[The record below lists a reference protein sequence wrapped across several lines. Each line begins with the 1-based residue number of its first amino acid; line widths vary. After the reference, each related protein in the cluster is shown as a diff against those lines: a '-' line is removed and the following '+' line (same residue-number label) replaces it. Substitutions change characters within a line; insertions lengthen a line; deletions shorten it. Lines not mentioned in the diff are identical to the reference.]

1 MIINNVNMV
10 LAQEIIH
17 GSLEVR
23 NGVIHHIS
31 DRPSRHPGALDGEQA
46 WLLPGLVEL
55 HTDNLDK
62 CFTPRPGVNWPSEAA
77 MRNHDA
83 LIISCGITTVL
94 DAVAV
99 GDVRDGGIGLRICDA

>member
-1 MIINNVNMV
+1 MV
-10 LAQEIIH
+10 LSREIIH

-46 WLLPGLVEL
+46 WLLPVLVEL

-62 CFTPRPGVNWPSEAA
+62 CFTPRPGVNWRVHAA
-77 MRNHDA
+77 ALKKGGEPTCCSSNGMRHK
-83 LIISCGITTVL
+83 
-94 DAVAV
+94 
-99 GDVRDGGIGLRICDA
+99 

>member
-1 MIINNVNMV
+1 MIINNVNMMRSR
-10 LAQEIIH
+10 EIIH

-46 WLLPGLVEL
+46 WLMPVLVEL

-62 CFTPRPGVNWPSEAA
+62 CFTPRPGVNWWVHAA
-77 MRNHDA
+77 A
-83 LIISCGITTVL
+83 LKK
-94 DAVAV
+94 
-99 GDVRDGGIGLRICDA
+99 GGEPTCCSSNGTRRK

>member
-31 DRPSRHPGALDGEQA
+31 DRPSRHPAALM
-46 WLLPGLVEL
+46 V
-55 HTDNLDK
+55 N
-62 CFTPRPGVNWPSEAA
+62 RPGSCRGLSNFIRIILISASPRAPA
-77 MRNHDA
+77 LTGPLKRRCAITMR
-83 LIISCGITTVL
+83 
-94 DAVAV
+94 
-99 GDVRDGGIGLRICDA
+99 